1 VFLAEKP
8 LSPLSP
14 LSISVYIFK
23 LCDVKIDPTKKKQN
37 KKKRNQRERER
48 EREKGKE

>member
-14 LSISVYIFK
+14 LSISVNIFK
-23 LCDVKIDPTKKKQN
+23 LCDVKIDPTKKKTKQ
-37 KKKRNQRERER
+37 KEEKSER